1 MVNQKTTGWC
11 LVALGLVLLMV
22 SGRLDLLV
30 LVLPLSLI
38 VLGLWML
45 RCTARKRG
53 NVELAR

>member
-1 MVNQKTTGWC
+1 MDNQKTTGWC

-38 VLGLWML
+38 LLGLWML
-45 RCTARKRG
+45 RCTARKK
-53 NVELAR
+53 ELVR